1 MRISVSKSDTAEGV
15 RKTDPEK
22 SKEAQSAHGADEAFS
37 IIRKGDYKHGILG
50 L

>member
-15 RKTDPEK
+15 RKADPEK
-22 SKEAQSAHGADEAFS
+22 SKETQSAHGADEAFS
-37 IIRKGDYKHGILG
+37 IIRKVDYKHGILG